1 MPEPEN
7 DLGIQL
13 AQSVNSITV
22 VPPGRGVNP
31 GPWVTPQSSPVQGA
45 SAPRVASPAS
55 VVRPGQVVNPGPFV
69 TPRSNLGPVAG
80 VSRVPNQVPRDVSKL
95 LAMGFPRAGAEEAL
109 REANNDVSRATSI
122 LLRRQ

>member
-1 MPEPEN
+1 MVRSSKDSDEGFVEISMPEPEN

-31 GPWVTPQSSPVQGA
+31 GPWVTP
-45 SAPRVASPAS
+45 
-55 VVRPGQVVNPGPFV
+55 
-69 TPRSNLGPVAG
+69 RSNLGPVAG
-80 VSRVPNQVPRDVSKL
+80 TSRVQNQVPRDVGKL
-95 LAMGFPRAGAEEAL
+95 MAMGFPRAGAEEAL
-109 REANNDVSRATSI
+109 RKANNDVSRATSI

>member
-31 GPWVTPQSSPVQGA
+31 GPWVTPQPSPVQGA
-45 SAPRVASPAS
+45 SPAVAS
-55 VVRPGQVVNPGPFV
+55 PGQVVNPGPWV
-69 TPRSNLGPVAG
+69 TPRSTLGPVAG
-80 VSRVPNQVPRDVSKL
+80 TSRVQNQVPRDVGKL
-95 LAMGFPRAGAEEAL
+95 MAMGFPRAGAEEAL

>member
-22 VPPGRGVNP
+22 VPPGRGVNHGPWVTPQPSPVQGDSPAVASPAPVVRPGQVINP
-31 GPWVTPQSSPVQGA
+31 GPWVTP
-45 SAPRVASPAS
+45 
-55 VVRPGQVVNPGPFV
+55 
-69 TPRSNLGPVAG
+69 RSNHGPVAG
-80 VSRVPNQVPRDVSKL
+80 ANRVPNQVPRDVGKL
-95 LAMGFPRAGAEEAL
+95 MAMGFPRAGAEEAL

>member
-1 MPEPEN
+1 MPEPET

-13 AQSVNSITV
+13 AQPVNSISL
-22 VPPGRGVNP
+22 VPPGRGINS
-31 GPWVTPQSSPVQGA
+31 GPWVTPQSSHVQGD
-45 SAPRVASPAS
+45 SPAP
-55 VVRPGQVVNPGPFV
+55 VVRPSQAVNTGPFV

-80 VSRVPNQVPRDVSKL
+80 ANRVPNQVPRDVGKL
-95 LAMGFPRAGAEEAL
+95 MAMGFPRAGAEEAL